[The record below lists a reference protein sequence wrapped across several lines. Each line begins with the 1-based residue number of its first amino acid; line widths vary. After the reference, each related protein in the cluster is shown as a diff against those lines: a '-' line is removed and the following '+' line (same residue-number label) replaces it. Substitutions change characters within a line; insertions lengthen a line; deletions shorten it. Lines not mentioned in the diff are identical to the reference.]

1 MASSI
6 ARTATLFQKLLSGR
20 HVTYRS
26 LEQQEDINRRT
37 ALRWIKEAKHVFGD
51 ALKEDRLDSGEKS
64 FWLDSEAAR
73 WIGGF
78 RHRLPTSEEMAALD
92 KAVQVLRREGL
103 AHEVNQ
109 LTALR
114 SKVHGVVEK
123 AEQAMKTDTDTEA
136 IIDSW
141 GIVSRPGP
149 HIRPSENVAA
159 PLREAIPEAAQGG
172 VLLSGPAGRRWN
184 PPGSS
189 TAARRAWSPRRTRT
203 GGSRSTA
210 STA

>member
-1 MASSI
+1 
-6 ARTATLFQKLLSGR
+6 
-20 HVTYRS
+20 
-26 LEQQEDINRRT
+26 
-37 ALRWIKEAKHVFGD
+37 
-51 ALKEDRLDSGEKS
+51 
-64 FWLDSEAAR
+64 
-73 WIGGF
+73 
-78 RHRLPTSEEMAALD
+78 MAALD

-159 PLREAIPEAAQGG
+159 PLREAILKQRKVAFSYRDRHKTVE
-172 VLLSGPAGRRWN
+172 PA
-184 PPGSS
+184 GSS
-189 TAARRAWSPRRTRT
+189 TAARRALSPRRTRT

-210 STA
+210 STG